1 MIKEGELRKIVG
13 PGNVINDQ
21 EKLEEY
27 SQDMSFVSRSEPEC
41 IVKPRNL
48 SDVEKIVKLANE
60 TLTPIVPISSGAPHF
75 KGDTVPTTGG
85 AIILDLSGMKK
96 IIRVDRPNRVAM
108 VEPGVTFKE
117 LIPAVEKEGIRLNMP
132 LLPRKSKSVVGSMLE
147 REPVMMPKYHWDIAD
162 PLACTE
168 VIFGSGTMF
177 RTGAAAGPGT
187 LEEQWAAGAVQKE
200 AGGPTQAS
208 LYRVIQGAQ
217 GTMGVVT
224 WASLRCELLPKLEKP
239 YLVGSSQIE
248 KILEMVHWL
257 LRLRLVNECFVLN
270 NTDMAAIMAKKW
282 PRDYKNI
289 KDTLPQWSLFFVI
302 AGYEYFP
309 QEMVNYQIDE
319 MADIAQKT
327 GLEPVDAIGDV
338 SAYEMLKIVKQ
349 PSEEPYWKL
358 RYKGGC
364 SDIFFLANYDKMP
377 ELIATMKAMA
387 DEADYPASEMGI
399 YLQPIVQ
406 GVNCHCEFN
415 LFYNI
420 ENQAEAARIK
430 ELSRRAVMTLMCKGA
445 FFSRPYGEN
454 TDIIMNR
461 DAATVASLKKVKSIF
476 DPNNIMNPGKLCF

>member
-1 MIKEGELRKIVG
+1 MIKEGELTKIVG
-13 PGNVINDQ
+13 PKNVSSNQ
-21 EKLEEY
+21 EKLEEH
-27 SQDMSFVSRSEPEC
+27 SRDMSFTNEVKPEY
-41 IVKPRNL
+41 IVKPRDA
-48 SDVEKIVKLANE
+48 SDVEKIIKLANE
-60 TLTPIVPISSGAPHF
+60 TLTPIVPISSGSPHF
-75 KGDTVPTTGG
+75 KGDTVPSSGG
-85 AIILDLSGMKK
+85 AMILDLSGMKK
-96 IIRVDRPNRVAM
+96 IVRVDRQNRVAL
-108 VEPGVTFKE
+108 VEPGVTFTD

-147 REPVMMPKYHWDIAD
+147 REPVMLPKYHWDIAD

-200 AGGPTQAS
+200 AAGPTQAS
-208 LYRVIQGAQ
+208 LYRVVQGAQ
-217 GTMGVVT
+217 GTMGIVT

-248 KILEMVHWL
+248 KIFELVHWL
-257 LRLRLVNECFVLN
+257 IRLRLVNECFVLN
-270 NTDMAAIMAKKW
+270 NTNLAAIMAKKW
-282 PRDYKNI
+282 PQDYKKI
-289 KDTLPQWSLFFVI
+289 KDTLPQWGLFFVI

-309 QEMVNYQIDE
+309 QEMVDYQIDE
-319 MADIAQKT
+319 MADMAQKA
-327 GLEPVDAIGDV
+327 GLEPAEAIGKV
-338 SAYEMLKIVKQ
+338 SAYEMLKLIKL

-364 SDIFFLANYDKMP
+364 SDIFFLANYDRLP

-387 DEADYPASEMGI
+387 DEAGYPASDIGI

-415 LFYNI
+415 LFYDR
-420 ENQAEAARIK
+420 EDKVETARIK
-430 ELSRRAVMTLMCKGA
+430 ELTRRAVINLMCKGA

-454 TDIIMNR
+454 TDVIMNR
-461 DAATVASLKKVKSIF
+461 DAATVSALKKVKLIF